1 MLLPVESPFRFGALF
16 WDARF
21 DRYEKAQRY
30 EAYLFDIPCTGTN
43 RAFGL
48 RVTKDG
54 KTKDEGIRHSS
65 LVIRPL
71 SLVVRK
77 NAFCCRGQY
86 KFDDYLW
93 LAQGQIHFGATSV
106 LLRWQ

>member
-1 MLLPVESPFRFGALF
+1 MRLPVEAPFRFGALF

-54 KTKDEGIRHSS
+54 KTKDEGRRHSS
-65 LVIRPL
+65 FVIGHSSP
-71 SLVVRK
+71 V
-77 NAFCCRGQY
+77 
-86 KFDDYLW
+86 
-93 LAQGQIHFGATSV
+93 FGRQEKRI
-106 LLRWQ
+106 LLPWAV